1 VSGGIDI
8 VSAGDIC
15 LRRAPSAGNAQHWA
29 FIVVRDTQLRLALG
43 AIYRKAS
50 DIASAIYQAR
60 GRPPHMSEDQAHR
73 DAQDMASALVNTQEG
88 GLYAEVKPMFL
99 HDRTA
104 DKAGIFDALAAMER
118 NMGAGAGQDL
128 AVVMFSGHGD
138 LSLGR
143 VIALAT
149 ATKKSTTKCP
159 PRDFRR
165 RLRRDT
171 VRTSSLPQ
179 IGLACASRTGA
190 KWRQN
195 RRRRKRKNNHVINS
209 LYVGWGGRTR
219 SAPGDRQGVGGA
231 SPLR

>member
-149 ATKKSTTKCP
+149 ATKNQ
-159 PRDFRR
+159 PRNARR
-165 RLRRDT
+165 EIS
-171 VRTSSLPQ
+171 VV
-179 IGLACASRTGA
+179 ACAEIPRALRLCRKLDSLRV
-190 KWRQN
+190 KN
-195 RRRRKRKNNHVINS
+195 RRRMATKS
-209 LYVGWGGRTR
+209 T
-219 SAPGDRQGVGGA
+219 P
-231 SPLR
+231 P